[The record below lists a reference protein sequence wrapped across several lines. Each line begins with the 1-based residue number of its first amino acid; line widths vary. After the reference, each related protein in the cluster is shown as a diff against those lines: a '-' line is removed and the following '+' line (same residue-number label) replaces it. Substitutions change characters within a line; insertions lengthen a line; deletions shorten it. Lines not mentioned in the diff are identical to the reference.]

1 MHKKIYNYTGIPLR
15 ITYDFTNK
23 RDLKVGQHSASYLKD
38 KYTFDGE
45 LSYNELLN
53 PVSEEDRILFLR
65 ETIGLSNK
73 EAVQAKLI
81 PQSLHNSSRLIMPE
95 EAKKRHLV
103 LPFVGAFLPPEQLEI
118 ATKLSIH
125 PLSPTTKKSIP
136 NRLQNVQ
143 KFSSA
148 LKIAPA
154 DCVLDGWIAID
165 SPGADFAAKDLLSK
179 GGTIL
184 IKYGRGSLGQYQW
197 SFSDQTSY
205 KAAMKELNETMT
217 KKNIDWQES
226 GLVFERK
233 LNIHD
238 QLVIGQFNFMD
249 NLISW
254 IGRMDHAPVR
264 NINGHE
270 ETIYTGSTKMFILG
284 SMKDCININLSSEV
298 IEDLK
303 KARQFEEIM
312 EQHVHGGVITR
323 IQYNLLRG
331 ITTKYKTSSSKSI
344 SGITEVTLREGG
356 GTGAEMRVI
365 RALIPNN
372 NSLFK
377 PAQKIDRDLLTELN
391 GISII
396 MGSTYLE
403 YFSNEK
409 SYQKKLSLPENA
421 EILYDG
427 PDSVYGFVRIY
438 TVLHSALPFLKNAK
452 NLQKFLYPTLA

>member
-1 MHKKIYNYTGIPLR
+1 
-15 ITYDFTNK
+15 
-23 RDLKVGQHSASYLKD
+23 
-38 KYTFDGE
+38 
-45 LSYNELLN
+45 
-53 PVSEEDRILFLR
+53 
-65 ETIGLSNK
+65 
-73 EAVQAKLI
+73 
-81 PQSLHNSSRLIMPE
+81 
-95 EAKKRHLV
+95 
-103 LPFVGAFLPPEQLEI
+103 
-118 ATKLSIH
+118 
-125 PLSPTTKKSIP
+125 
-136 NRLQNVQ
+136 
-143 KFSSA
+143 
-148 LKIAPA
+148 
-154 DCVLDGWIAID
+154 
-165 SPGADFAAKDLLSK
+165 
-179 GGTIL
+179 
-184 IKYGRGSLGQYQW
+184 
-197 SFSDQTSY
+197 
-205 KAAMKELNETMT
+205 
-217 KKNIDWQES
+217 
-226 GLVFERK
+226 
-233 LNIHD
+233 
-238 QLVIGQFNFMD
+238 MD

-391 GISII
+391 GTSII